1 MPENLG
7 AGVGLLQL
15 AERLSEGKLLLGRAV
30 IDALALIVNATD
42 VGNIDGLR
50 VKAFDTVANLI
61 LGEEVMK
68 LAVGGDDIMVSRI

>member
-15 AERLSEGKLLLGRAV
+15 AERLSEGKLLLRRSI

-42 VGNIDGLR
+42 VSDIDGLR
-50 VKAFDTVANLI
+50 IKALDTIAHLV
-61 LGEEVMK
+61 LGEEAVK
-68 LAVGGDDIMVSRI
+68 LPIGGDNIVVARL